1 MWERL
6 GYWFGVRGSS
16 LPEGDDAVFQNAI
29 NRSVLVV
36 RPAEPF
42 VRWAAAVGGEPVGQ
56 TRKALAEDHT
66 AYLIARQDSLEVEE
80 AVLEAVYA
88 EIFERELLSWHLD
101 KTRWPAPRTLALFRQ
116 WFELTLCGLVV
127 DLWETPIERDAG

>member
-6 GYWFGVRGSS
+6 CYWFGMRGGS
-16 LPEGDDAVFQNAI
+16 LPEGEDAVFENAV

-42 VRWAAAVGGEPVGQ
+42 VRWAAGVCGEPVKQ
-56 TRKALAEDHT
+56 TREALA

-101 KTRWPAPRTLALFRQ
+101 QTRWPAPRTRALFKR
-116 WFELTLCGLVV
+116 WFELTLRGLVV
-127 DLWETPIERDAG
+127 DLREEPIERDAG